1 LAPRLTDTHIDVSS
15 VSKMRVKFA
24 VQVFSHSVASGIR
37 TQIETNQLPPE
48 ARFTSEFIEKVDVLF
63 DLPNTCKPF
72 GEKPSRHAISANNNV
87 IDQLELLNEWIS
99 EWKFNS
105 RTASSIKCIWG
116 LQVSIASIVALS
128 KSLLNEGF
136 QFVATMRFNQD
147 CVENFFAGIRS
158 KQGWHENP
166 NCAQFSYAFRKSV
179 VLASLDSNCGGK
191 NCVDD
196 DDFVLISHADI
207 VAAVPTVQLTEVRNN
222 GESTSS
228 VPDLDSSHLIT
239 AVPHDPWFDS
249 TCNEVIHFDVPLDEV
264 CEEKFSDVEE
274 TLINYLSGWVAR
286 KSGICRQCQE
296 VLQKEED
303 ELAFEHSYACRKDE
317 VFTSMKR
324 YSGACSLGL
333 FLPHSELC
341 NQIRCIEQQF
351 RLKFCDMRTTSRLA
365 TELYNCT
372 YPLLNY
378 NFLFVKHP
386 EHAVYLSQ
394 KITKL
399 YIVMRIFYAVKFLN
413 RDLSSRRVQTEK
425 TGTQKSEKTRKMK
438 KVMHK

>member
-1 LAPRLTDTHIDVSS
+1 MVCKRQYA
-15 VSKMRVKFA
+15 
-24 VQVFSHSVASGIR
+24 SH
-37 TQIETNQLPPE
+37 
-48 ARFTSEFIEKVDVLF
+48 
-63 DLPNTCKPF
+63 
-72 GEKPSRHAISANNNV
+72 H
-87 IDQLELLNEWIS
+87 
-99 EWKFNS
+99 
-105 RTASSIKCIWG
+105 
-116 LQVSIASIVALS
+116 
-128 KSLLNEGF
+128 
-136 QFVATMRFNQD
+136 
-147 CVENFFAGIRS
+147 
-158 KQGWHENP
+158 
-166 NCAQFSYAFRKSV
+166 
-179 VLASLDSNCGGK
+179 
-191 NCVDD
+191 
-196 DDFVLISHADI
+196 
-207 VAAVPTVQLTEVRNN
+207 
-222 GESTSS
+222 
-228 VPDLDSSHLIT
+228 
-239 AVPHDPWFDS
+239 
-249 TCNEVIHFDVPLDEV
+249 
-264 CEEKFSDVEE
+264 
-274 TLINYLSGWVAR
+274 